1 MDELL
6 ASLRQMNRL
15 LAAAHDR
22 DPDQL
27 RGLMLLVDDAIHHIE
42 SRIELGVAEAEIQ
55 QMAARDILEIQRLF
69 GQLCNTSE
77 APWHNN

>member
-15 LAAAHDR
+15 LANTR
-22 DPDQL
+22 DKNMDQVREL
-27 RGLMLLVDDAIHHIE
+27 TVYITSAII
-42 SRIELGVAEAEIQ
+42 RIEKRVEQGVDEAEIQ

-69 GQLCNTSE
+69 AQLCNTAE
-77 APWHNN
+77 APWQNN

>member
-15 LAAAHDR
+15 LAGTRDR
-22 DPDQL
+22 HPGQL
-27 RGLMLLVDDAIHHIE
+27 RDLMVLVDSAIGRIE
-42 SRIELGVAEAEIQ
+42 SRIEQGVAEAEIQ
-55 QMAARDILEIQRLF
+55 QMAALDILEIQRLF
-69 GQLCNTSE
+69 GELCNKAE

>member
-15 LAAAHDR
+15 LAAARDR

-27 RGLMLLVDDAIHHIE
+27 RGLMVLVDNAIRHIE
-42 SRIELGVAEAEIQ
+42 SRIERGVAEAEIQ

-69 GQLCNTSE
+69 GQLCNTTE

>member
-15 LAAAHDR
+15 LANTRDR
-22 DPDQL
+22 NPDQL
-27 RGLMLLVDDAIHHIE
+27 QDLIVLVDFAIHRIE
-42 SRIELGVAEAEIQ
+42 SRVDAGVPEAEIQ

-69 GQLCNTSE
+69 GELCNTAD